1 MSVSAGQV
9 LCTRALQCSFSS
21 VFHLRRAGMNAKDA
35 TYIEHLFVAT
45 VGLPIALMGAAG
57 LCRFL
62 QNENN
67 ATIEGKVSS

>member
-1 MSVSAGQV
+1 
-9 LCTRALQCSFSS
+9 
-21 VFHLRRAGMNAKDA
+21 MNAKDA